1 MATTLARWGNSAAI
15 RVPKSVLDDTGLSL
29 GDELQVE
36 AMGAGVFMVKSSK
49 ASHRKVKPEAVTFS
63 SLFSGWSGVVP
74 KASEYVDDGLVGA
87 ELEAWER

>member
-1 MATTLARWGNSAAI
+1 MTTTLSRWGNSVAV
-15 RVPKSVLDDTGLSL
+15 RVPKSVLDATGLSL

-36 AMGAGVFMVKSSK
+36 AMCAGVFMVKSSK
-49 ASHRKVKPEAVTFS
+49 APHRRVKPESVTFS
-63 SLFSGWSGVVP
+63 SLFSGWSGAIP

>member
-1 MATTLARWGNSAAI
+1 MTTRLSRWGNSEAV
-15 RVPKSVLDDTGLSL
+15 RVPKAVLDAAGLSL

-36 AMGAGVFMVKSSK
+36 AMGEGVFMARPSK
-49 ASHRKVKPEAVTFS
+49 ASHRRVKPEAVTFS